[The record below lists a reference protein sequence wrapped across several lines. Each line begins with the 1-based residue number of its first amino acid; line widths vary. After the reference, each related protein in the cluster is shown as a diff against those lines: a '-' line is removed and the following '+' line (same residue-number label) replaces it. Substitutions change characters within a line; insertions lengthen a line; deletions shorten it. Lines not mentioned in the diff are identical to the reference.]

1 VENHLQKKTE
11 SILTSGHSRQELG
24 QRGEDIAC
32 RYLEKNGY
40 KIIAR
45 RFRYRRAEIDI
56 IARKGSILVFIEVKT
71 RRHDEFGYPEES
83 VRKAKKEKLREAAL
97 GFLSEKRER
106 SSDYRFDILSILLKS
121 EREYEIAHFEDV
133 F

>member
-24 QRGEDIAC
+24 QWGEDIAC
-32 RYLEKNGY
+32 HYLEKKGY

-71 RRHDEFGYPEES
+71 RRHDEFGYPEEA
-83 VRKAKKEKLREAAL
+83 VRKVKKERLREAAL
-97 GFLSEKRER
+97 GFLSEKKER
-106 SSDYRFDILSILLKS
+106 ISECRFDILSVLLKS
-121 EREYEIAHFEDV
+121 QREYEITHFEDV

>member
-1 VENHLQKKTE
+1 MENHLPKKTE
-11 SILTSGHSRQELG
+11 PILTSNHSRQELG
-24 QRGEDIAC
+24 QKGEDIAC
-32 RYLEKNGY
+32 RFLEKKGY

-45 RFRYRRAEIDI
+45 RFRHRRAEIDI
-56 IARKGSILVFIEVKT
+56 IARKGSILVFVEVKT
-71 RRHDEFGYPEES
+71 RRHDEFGYPEEA
-83 VRKAKKEKLREAAL
+83 VRKAKKEKLKEAAL

-106 SSDYRFDILSILLKS
+106 ISECRFDILSILFKS